1 MRLMSFPP
9 LAMAEWGFAG
19 EFGLE
24 PTTYGAGRHHPS
36 TEAGRLQ

>member
-1 MRLMSFPP
+1 MSFPP

-24 PTTYGAGRHHPS
+24 PTTYGAGRAPQLNRGL
-36 TEAGRLQ
+36 GRLW